1 MTKKIYLRF
10 VISFIVLFLWG
21 PVLSKGFAEKND
33 IALADA
39 NYDRAVLLM
48 DSNPSLA
55 MNELNSAKKLNP
67 NDPKIFVA
75 IGQIYFRKN
84 DYREAIET
92 FKKAL
97 ELDKNYVVAYSN
109 LGYTYMALKDWN
121 NAIQS
126 FRMILNYPNITAPHY
141 VYNAIGW
148 AYYEKNEFKKSI
160 EELKKAVKLKKNYAV
175 AHYNLGLSL
184 LGLENFDHAF
194 VEFKNAVKFQ
204 PELVQAHNQL
214 ALIFLKKNKKE
225 EARKEFQKVMELAP
239 DSLLAEEAKN
249 YLNIIDG

>member
-1 MTKKIYLRF
+1 MKKKMYLQF
-10 VISFIVLFLWG
+10 VLFFIVLFLWG
-21 PVLSKGFAEKND
+21 PGVSKGFAEKED
-33 IALADA
+33 ILRADA
-39 NYDRAVLLM
+39 IYNRAMLLM
-48 DSNPSLA
+48 NSDPSLA

-67 NDPKIFVA
+67 KDPKILVA
-75 IGQIYFRKN
+75 IGQIYFRQNK
-84 DYREAIET
+84 YQEAIES
-92 FKKAL
+92 FEKAL
-97 ELDKNYVVAYSN
+97 QLDKNYVVAYSN
-109 LGYTYMALKDWN
+109 LGYTYMALKEWN

-148 AYYEKNEFKKSI
+148 AYYEKNEFNKSI
-160 EELKKAVKLKKNYAV
+160 EELKKAVELKNDYAV

-214 ALIFLKKNKKE
+214 ALIYLKKNMKE

-239 DSLLAEEAKN
+239 DSLLAKEAKN
-249 YLNIIDG
+249 YLNILDG